1 MNPPLKIIV
10 YKIVKIHLP
19 YPLLPLSSLEGGG
32 GGGGGGVRNSERFLQ
47 EKHFLPEVML
57 EIRLT
62 FS

>member
-32 GGGGGGVRNSERFLQ
+32 GLETLNVFYKKNI
-47 EKHFLPEVML
+47 FLPEVML

>member
-32 GGGGGGVRNSERFLQ
+32 EVRNSERFLQ

>member
-19 YPLLPLSSLEGGG
+19 YPLLPLSSLEGV
-32 GGGGGGVRNSERFLQ
+32 GGGVRNSERFLQ

>member
-19 YPLLPLSSLEGGG
+19 YPLLPLSSLEGG
-32 GGGGGGVRNSERFLQ
+32 VRNSERFLQ

>member
-1 MNPPLKIIV
+1 MNPPLKIVV

-19 YPLLPLSSLEGGG
+19 YPLPPLSSLEGG
-32 GGGGGGVRNSERFLQ
+32 VRNCERFLQ

>member
-32 GGGGGGVRNSERFLQ
+32 GGLETERFLQ

>member
-32 GGGGGGVRNSERFLQ
+32 VRNSERILQ